1 MTLSYRT
8 YQRLGVSIFRGK
20 IPSSQ
25 MLAET
30 ATRLFDRA
38 DQIDRVTL
46 QDLALDIRLA
56 AMIYD
61 RMSAIRTEI
70 AAVAERTRDPDS
82 ARELRDLLDDTE
94 GATPAETAGPGHNQ
108 PLDYETLTLLSGR
121 LRNLADGL
129 GTVAHAAD
137 LKLASLAVGRMAN
150 LRSRI
155 GEIAEA
161 ALNQDSATTA
171 RDLRE
176 AIAEDETREGNT

>member
-1 MTLSYRT
+1 MTLTYRT
-8 YQRLGVSIFRGK
+8 YQRLGVSIFRGR

-56 AMIYD
+56 AMVYD

-70 AAVAERTRDPDS
+70 AAVAEKTRDRDS
-82 ARELRDLLDDTE
+82 ARELRDLLDDIE
-94 GATPAETAGPGHNQ
+94 GAPPADTTGPGRNL
-108 PLDYETLTLLSGR
+108 LDYETLTLLSGR

-137 LKLASLAVGRMAN
+137 LKLASLALGRLAS

-161 ALNQDSATTA
+161 ALNQDCAATA

-176 AIAEDETREGNT
+176 AIAEDVTREGNT